1 MAAFYY
7 QDKEKLIFNND
18 GELIYYVPEKFFDL
32 QIALS
37 LGEYVKTMG
46 IFSYGLFDKNGKKI
60 KISNFKCPTIFTC
73 KPSSIT
79 KESSLHLAGTKE
91 AEAYRLLH
99 FKKGDELICNT
110 SVPMDVENVEKFLN
124 LLVSANLPQTIA
136 YDEIYD
142 YIMSNANLN
151 KFNYKVSGQ
160 IIGIIMGELYR
171 DSNDL
176 SREFRLTDMKDM
188 HNYTAISIKKVPKYT
203 SAYAAITS
211 ENADE
216 AIAAAMTNKGTSDT
230 PLERVVMG

>member
-79 KESSLHLAGTKE
+79 KESSLHLTGTKE